1 MQCAKLND
9 IGCACDC
16 AQCQFNVFNYVDDVR
31 EASLLKANAYT
42 DYYRHKQIS
51 EQLEDH
57 RRSVTLAPL
66 ILIVL
71 IVAGLMYCCS
81 SVKSCFTPQSI
92 LIPKQEYTIELCQVN
107 DDWFYTEAEGGNYER
122 QL

>member
-1 MQCAKLND
+1 MQCAELND
-9 IGCACDC
+9 TGCACGC

-42 DYYRHKQIS
+42 DYYRHKKIS

-57 RRSVTLAPL
+57 KRSEALAPL

-81 SVKSCFTPQSI
+81 SVKSCFTSQSI
-92 LIPKQEYTIELCQVN
+92 HIPEHEHTIELCQFN
-107 DDWFYTEAEGGNYER
+107 DDWLYTEEEIICSVHI
-122 QL
+122 